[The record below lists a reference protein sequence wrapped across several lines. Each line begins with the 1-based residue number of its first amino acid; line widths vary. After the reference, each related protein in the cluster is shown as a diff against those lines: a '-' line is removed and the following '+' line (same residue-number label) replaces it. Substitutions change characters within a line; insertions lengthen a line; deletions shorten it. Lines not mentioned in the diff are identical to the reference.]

1 MMKSKEIKSKVL
13 DILNQLFRN
22 SGIDAD
28 ILEYA
33 DLIDDVSMDS
43 VTFIGLIVEVESSF
57 DVIVPDKM
65 LQMENFR
72 NVDDIVEMI
81 EKLVNFKTSVTNER
95 EEV

>member
-1 MMKSKEIKSKVL
+1 MKSKEIKSKVL